1 MGCFLGCF
9 GSSKD
14 QKRKRQR
21 YKVIVGDQK
30 PKIQNLL
37 KADAALRQNIIETPS
52 NSDPKPREKTEEP
65 LSLKRRKKVTF
76 DTTVT
81 TYEHIEVYDSTESL
95 LQKNEKGDSEIKA
108 NNIPNYRY
116 GNCVESDDEFEDLD
130 SDDDGDDEVI
140 DDDDDKLSMWDSID
154 SDINTDNK
162 NGYAFSVLNP
172 VENITQWQ
180 ALKSRGRAEKVLSF
194 KGQKE
199 NLSLNKETLVDSSL
213 SNWLITSEINAR
225 NKKPI
230 C

>member
-1 MGCFLGCF
+1 MGCLLGCF

-37 KADAALRQNIIETPS
+37 KVDAALRQNIIETPS
-52 NSDPKPREKTEEP
+52 NSDPKPRKGGGT
-65 LSLKRRKKVTF
+65 L

-116 GNCVESDDEFEDLD
+116 GNCVESDDESEDLD
-130 SDDDGDDEVI
+130 QEDYD
-140 DDDDDKLSMWDSID
+140 L
-154 SDINTDNK
+154 
-162 NGYAFSVLNP
+162 
-172 VENITQWQ
+172 
-180 ALKSRGRAEKVLSF
+180 
-194 KGQKE
+194 
-199 NLSLNKETLVDSSL
+199 
-213 SNWLITSEINAR
+213 
-225 NKKPI
+225 
-230 C
+230 